1 MNSLKLSTLVFA
13 LAFAAWVGCGSSTGG
28 GTGGSI
34 GAGGAGGGMGGAG
47 GAGVVVDGGGGSDV
61 PIQPDSTVQRASLST
76 LCRLTL
82 GLAGVC
88 KTTST
93 SLTQTQLAFRPAFCS
108 RILAQ
113 IPRPVFRPAR
123 PYRSGSV
130 ETKDA
135 AGIGLLAAA

>member
-61 PIQPDSTVQRASLST
+61 PIQPDSNSSESVPVDVMPLDVGPGGCLQDHEHIINPDPTCLPSSVLQQDPGPNPT
-76 LCRLTL
+76 P
-82 GLAGVC
+82 G
-88 KTTST
+88 
-93 SLTQTQLAFRPAFCS
+93 FPACS
-108 RILAQ
+108 AI
-113 IPRPVFRPAR
+113 
-123 PYRSGSV
+123 
-130 ETKDA
+130 
-135 AGIGLLAAA
+135 